1 MRVKWPMEGL
11 GRRVAA
17 SLSAGC
23 GEVRL
28 EKSHLGRKFADE
40 SLFVRWWAWMDWA
53 VTLLRMEVDIVNV
66 VLISGK
72 RWMRIINLSDVGTSW
87 FRTDQDRSFD

>member
-1 MRVKWPMEGL
+1 
-11 GRRVAA
+11 
-17 SLSAGC
+17 
-23 GEVRL
+23 
-28 EKSHLGRKFADE
+28 
-40 SLFVRWWAWMDWA
+40 
-53 VTLLRMEVDIVNV
+53 MEVDIVNV